1 MPRAKSVSA
10 GADDAARRRSIAFLN
25 WAHAL
30 DHFVLLIFPTVV
42 IGLEVI
48 YQRPYSELIA
58 LSSTAFLAF
67 GIFSLPAGW
76 LADRWSRRNMMAA
89 FFLGCGVSLAAAGLA
104 PNLTMLAVAMF
115 ALGIFAAIYHPVGM
129 AMLIEASGAKG
140 RTLAFNGVCG
150 NLGVSLAAGISGA
163 LAYWVSWRAA
173 FFAPAVVLVVSGIF
187 YIWMT
192 PDDSHHAKSRVSK
205 PAVPLT
211 AKLAF
216 MLFGLFIVIA
226 LSAGL
231 AFNVLTIAL
240 PKIVDE
246 RLSADLPLVMVGSI
260 ATAVL
265 VCGALAQLIVGR
277 VVEWLAPHTSTNVAM
292 LPIAT
297 SDTSLV
303 MPSSTIFGSAM
314 VSTLNTSPAV
324 NAMNRNRPNSMA
336 KDVSLVAIGS
346 IATLVLVC
354 GAIAQLAVG
363 RLVER
368 ISAPNLFVAVTAFG
382 FAGNLWATYATGIPL
397 LVALAVAVAAI
408 YGQVTVNDII
418 LARYTA
424 DAWRG
429 RVYAVRY
436 FTLFISA
443 GIAIAMISLLH
454 KSGGFAMVLGA
465 NSVVALAMFLAALG
479 LVTLIYGIEAR
490 HAAAQ
495 PAE

>member
-1 MPRAKSVSA
+1 MTAATA
-10 GADDAARRRSIAFLN
+10 GTALQADESGRRRSIAFLN

-30 DHFVLLIFPTVV
+30 DHFVLLIYPTVV
-42 IGLEVI
+42 IGLQVV

-89 FFLGCGVSLAAAGLA
+89 FYIGCGVSLIGVALA
-104 PNLTMLAVAMF
+104 PNLVMLSAAMF

-129 AMLIEASGAKG
+129 AMLIEASGARG

-163 LAYWVSWRAA
+163 LAFWISWRAA
-173 FFAPAVVLVVSGIF
+173 FVAPAVIAIATGVIYL
-187 YIWMT
+187 WLT
-192 PDDSHHAKSRVSK
+192 PDDRHHAKTRKSV

-211 AKLAF
+211 PRLAV
-216 MLFGLFIVIA
+216 MLFGLFTVIA

-231 AFNVLTIAL
+231 VFNVLTIAL

-246 RLSADLPLVMVGSI
+246 RLSSDLPLVLVGSI

-265 VCGALAQLIVGR
+265 ICGALAQL
-277 VVEWLAPHTSTNVAM
+277 T
-292 LPIAT
+292 
-297 SDTSLV
+297 
-303 MPSSTIFGSAM
+303 
-314 VSTLNTSPAV
+314 
-324 NAMNRNRPNSMA
+324 
-336 KDVSLVAIGS
+336 
-346 IATLVLVC
+346 
-354 GAIAQLAVG
+354 VG

-368 ISAPNLFVAVTAFG
+368 ITPHMLFAIITALG
-382 FAGNLWATYATGIPL
+382 FLGNLWAAYSNGVSLMI
-397 LVALAVAVAAI
+397 ALAIAVAAI
-408 YGQVTVNDII
+408 YGQVTVNDMIM
-418 LARYTA
+418 ARYTA

-436 FTLFISA
+436 FLLFISA
-443 GIAIAMISLLH
+443 GAAIGMISLLH
-454 KSGGFAMVLGA
+454 KSGGFTLVL
-465 NSVVALAMFLAALG
+465 SVNAVIALLLFVATVALVAMIVNVEG
-479 LVTLIYGIEAR
+479 KQS
-490 HAAAQ
+490 AAQ